1 MNAPLTEQQPPR
13 EQPTGSSRRITA
25 AGPAWIAT
33 RARNASRRAWPIAIV
48 GALAVLATLLV
59 LLLVPREA
67 DRVVRE
73 QLERIPAALDTLPIA
88 EQLTAMTARGL
99 ARRHVDSVRT
109 AARMSATNV
118 PIAADDTL
126 DTDLVQRIA
135 RAREVPLAE
144 SYLALAEARA
154 LRGDERARSIADSI
168 EQVDG
173 ERDAYAA
180 LGGADARYAALTSQ
194 LATLGQRL
202 VRVAEAQGGR
212 TRPLSLPTADSASAL
227 DASLADSAST
237 LDASLADSASTL
249 DASLADS
256 ASALDAALADSVER
270 FRQQLT
276 AVRLANAAL
285 EGRRAQVRAQ
295 LGVSVPPFAMLLSAL
310 ALGLSIGYGVQ
321 VLRELRRPT
330 VGDEAEVE
338 RITKTR
344 AVVQRAMSG
353 GRSGSVGGRRSGV
366 ALPAIIAADEWSYS
380 PLHLALTGVGDAARV
395 AEVIAEEPRFASV
408 VAINVATVAAR
419 ESRRT
424 LVVED
429 PGVAQL
435 FDALRRQPT
444 RPGDLSREVASS
456 SSITSILLERDL
468 TIDVLSARMPAEAR
482 VRAMDRYDLTL
493 VPLGGRTSADLVD
506 TSAEDVVICVRL
518 AATPLSW
525 LTAVTQRAHARRQRI
540 RAVLLWVGELPTG

>member
-212 TRPLSLPTADSASAL
+212 TRPLSLPTADSASA
-227 DASLADSAST
+227 